1 MHKGMTNNK
10 IINSIFEYFFVIV
23 CMLCVFY
30 PIVLAQNN
38 GFNLTSILCLG
49 ACVASAALMGFALR
63 YYSIS
68 NYLGNL
74 PSERQVRKR
83 VYKALKDSGCQP
95 KYDENSNVI
104 LTRYQG
110 RVFMFG
116 FSGTPYVKIL
126 YPKWA
131 KIDENSYDMLAMN
144 KAIDCTANRRNVL
157 VQILQSTEDNCLH
170 LCSTAVVN
178 VSNCVP
184 NFDGYLTANLDSL
197 IASQSFMED
206 AYAVLA
212 GGDRSAEGRRPVGFA
227 TAPADEQPAT
237 DVRAATDCHT
247 DVS

>member
-1 MHKGMTNNK
+1 MTNNK
-10 IINSIFEYFFVIV
+10 IIKTILEYFFVIV
-23 CMLCVFY
+23 CILCVSY

-49 ACVASAALMGFALR
+49 ACVAAAALMGFAWR

-68 NYLGNL
+68 NYLGSL
-74 PSERQVRKR
+74 PSERKVRKR
-83 VYKALKDSGCQP
+83 VYKTLKDSGCQP
-95 KYDENSNVI
+95 IYDKKSNMM

-110 RVFMFG
+110 RIFVFEFN
-116 FSGTPYVKIL
+116 GTPCVKIL

-144 KAIDCTANRRNVL
+144 KAIDCAANRRNVL
-157 VQILQSTEDNCLH
+157 VQILQSNEDNCLH

-178 VSNCVP
+178 VYNCVP

-197 IASQSFMED
+197 IASQSFMEN
-206 AYAVLA
+206 AYSALA
-212 GGDRSAEGRRPVGFA
+212 GGGRSAGGRCPVGFA
-227 TAPADEQPAT
+227 TSTADEQPAT

>member
-1 MHKGMTNNK
+1 MTNNK

-49 ACVASAALMGFALR
+49 ACVAAAALMAFAWR

-68 NYLGNL
+68 KYLGKL

-95 KYDENSNVI
+95 IYDKKSNMM

-110 RVFMFG
+110 RIFVFVFK
-116 FSGTPYVKIL
+116 GTPYVKIL

-144 KAIDCTANRRNVL
+144 KAIDCAANRRNVL
-157 VQILQSTEDNCLH
+157 VQISQSTEDNCLY
-170 LCSTAVVN
+170 LCSTTFVN

-212 GGDRSAEGRRPVGFA
+212 GGGRSTEGRRPVGFA
-227 TAPADEQPAT
+227 TSPADEQPAT
-237 DVRAATDCHT
+237 DVRAASDCHT